1 MGVVAEHV
9 RADDRFTKCLSIG
22 PVSKVMNMI
31 VAWHLD
37 GPQSDYFRQHVD
49 RLADYVWMGSDGMR
63 MNGTN
68 GSQLWDT
75 AFMVQ
80 AFLESGLGEEEQYRA
95 SLQKTLAFLDL
106 TQVFFFFSPFFFY
119 FLLTS
124 CSIDQGQRSRARKV
138 LSAHL
143 QGRVPVL
150 DARLRLDRGR
160 LHRQGLKAVLYLQ
173 SLGGIVPLIPKE
185 RLFDCVNVLLSMQNA
200 DGGYGSYEAT
210 RGPAWI
216 EALNPSEVFS
226 DIMIEYSY
234 VELTSAALQGIKLF
248 QKQYPDHRKDEI
260 EYVHCRLLN
269 SNYFFFC
276 SAIVPKAM
284 NYIKDQQ
291 RADGSWYAQFSV
303 LFALRV

>member
-1 MGVVAEHV
+1 MADCTAE
-9 RADDRFTKCLSIG
+9 
-22 PVSKVMNMI
+22 
-31 VAWHLD
+31 
-37 GPQSDYFRQHVD
+37 
-49 RLADYVWMGSDGMR
+49 
-63 MNGTN
+63 
-68 GSQLWDT
+68 
-75 AFMVQ
+75 
-80 AFLESGLGEEEQYRA
+80 
-95 SLQKTLAFLDL
+95 
-106 TQVFFFFSPFFFY
+106 
-119 FLLTS
+119 
-124 CSIDQGQRSRARKV
+124 
-138 LSAHL
+138 
-143 QGRVPVL
+143 
-150 DARLRLDRGR
+150 
-160 LHRQGLKAVLYLQ
+160 GLKAVLYLQ